1 MDTKTSFLGFF
12 HHQLLCT
19 RMCLPICL
27 LLSPAIV
34 HAQVRS
40 KKPDRAV
47 YQPRVITPVQSEP
60 EQFGVPNETV
70 SSDREFAFRD
80 FKRVKTLPRSSA
92 NSSASGPISSDSSA
106 QLVETR
112 LDDQAIK
119 AGIPP
124 LSKLQPLPLDDL
136 DSALPISVR
145 NQHNS
150 AIQQVGNTEI
160 KLIPPKPV
168 EIESPDLSA
177 EQHQAAEPIAME
189 PLNSLHDATCDGCDG
204 CGNHDLWSCDSMCCD
219 GLDCHCGNAWHSVIT
234 DHFGSDRWFAT
245 AELMMMWRK
254 GDRLPPLVTT
264 GPDSDSNT
272 AGQLGEPGTEI
283 LFGEERTL
291 TDLRA
296 GGRFTIGA
304 WLDDREC
311 QALVGRFWFSGR
323 ESTHFQT
330 DVNETP
336 VIARPFLNVTPPSST
351 EDTLLIAFPGLRENG
366 RISVNGTSDVMGADI
381 SVHQFMYG
389 KFGGTIDLV
398 YGYQYMR
405 LDEDLSISSTL
416 TNLDSGGAVPVGTI
430 IDVHDSFNAIS
441 EFHGAQVGFAS
452 RYSERCWSFNSLIK
466 FGFGSLNRIAK
477 RSGMTSTTVGI
488 DTDITNDGLLVNSN
502 NSGTTSDRTFGW
514 IPELDL
520 SLGYRITPRLDATF
534 GYHLVAMTDAVRVSG
549 TIDPELAVNS
559 SSITP
564 NDPARPTPNMQYETF
579 YIQGIHFGL
588 QYGY

>member
-189 PLNSLHDATCDGCDG
+189 PLSSLHDATCDGCDG
-204 CGNHDLWSCDSMCCD
+204 CGSNDLWSCDSMCCD
-219 GLDCHCGNAWHSVIT
+219 GLDCHCGNAWHSVVT

-477 RSGMTSTTVGI
+477 RSGMTSTTVGV
-488 DTDITNDGLLVNSN
+488 DTDITNEGLLVNSN

>member
-1 MDTKTSFLGFF
+1 
-12 HHQLLCT
+12 
-19 RMCLPICL
+19 MCLPICL

-70 SSDREFAFRD
+70 SSDREFAFRE
-80 FKRVKTLPRSSA
+80 FKRVKTLPRSSG
-92 NSSASGPISSDSSA
+92 NSSASGPISSDTSA

-150 AIQQVGNTEI
+150 TIQQVGNTEI

-168 EIESPDLSA
+168 QIESPDLSA

-204 CGNHDLWSCDSMCCD
+204 CGSNDLWSCDSMCCD

-477 RSGMTSTTVGI
+477 RSGMTSTTVGV
-488 DTDITNDGLLVNSN
+488 DTDITNEGLLVNSN

>member
-1 MDTKTSFLGFF
+1 
-12 HHQLLCT
+12 
-19 RMCLPICL
+19 MCLPICL

-70 SSDREFAFRD
+70 SSDREFAFRE
-80 FKRVKTLPRSSA
+80 FKRVKTLPRSSG
-92 NSSASGPISSDSSA
+92 NSSASGPISSDTSA

-150 AIQQVGNTEI
+150 TIQQVGNTEI

-168 EIESPDLSA
+168 QIESPDLSA

-189 PLNSLHDATCDGCDG
+189 PLSSLHDATCDGCDG
-204 CGNHDLWSCDSMCCD
+204 CGSNDLWSCDSMCCD
-219 GLDCHCGNAWHSVIT
+219 GLDCHCGNAWHSVFT

-477 RSGMTSTTVGI
+477 RSGMTSTTVGV
-488 DTDITNDGLLVNSN
+488 DTDITNEGLLVNSN

>member
-177 EQHQAAEPIAME
+177 KQHQAAEPIAME

-204 CGNHDLWSCDSMCCD
+204 CGNNDLWSCDSMCCD

-234 DHFGSDRWFAT
+234 DHFGSNRWFAT

-477 RSGMTSTTVGI
+477 RSGMTSTTVGV
-488 DTDITNDGLLVNSN
+488 DTDITNEGLLVNSN

>member
-1 MDTKTSFLGFF
+1 
-12 HHQLLCT
+12 
-19 RMCLPICL
+19 MCLPICL

-204 CGNHDLWSCDSMCCD
+204 CSNHDLWSCDSMCCD
-219 GLDCHCGNAWHSVIT
+219 GLDCHCGNAWHSAIT

-477 RSGMTSTTVGI
+477 RSGMTSTTVGV
-488 DTDITNDGLLVNSN
+488 DTDITNEGLLVNSN